1 MSPSAETSAQLHAP
15 QDAEQLLAALGGQE
29 VIVSFAKQ
37 SQQLANTVNRNV
49 REGVSRSGQDSIYQG
64 MGLKH
69 LLAHSGLFKE
79 RFDALGASLVEVA
92 KKRGYDVSFNAVPV
106 KSFDSAQAKV
116 NVDYHGDASR
126 LSDAVRGTIYVNG
139 VPGKE
144 TVRDAYGVL
153 DVIISGSSAVM
164 LAADAEFTSIKDRYQ
179 QPSGSYR
186 DFLLL
191 VRISGFCCELQ
202 VNLGAA
208 LEIKKKKQHQQ
219 YELVRMANRAL
230 LDAAMR
236 GEPKMVRIIL
246 ISKCCDVNHT
256 DAKGFSVMH
265 YAARQGSVEMLEAL
279 LAADADPL
287 LIDDAGRLPIF
298 HAALMSHREALQQ
311 LLSAMES
318 RTQLQLALLVDK
330 AKSSLQSTQTL
341 ANRLDAG
348 LEKRVGEL
356 VTKALSH
363 IDDQMHA
370 AAHSGDARL
379 CQLLLDKG
387 AMKESRRFQP
397 DVGRMCTGLDQAI
410 VAGSVATVNVMKAAG
425 IIVFGEGS
433 ESDDDDDDKELGPH
447 TNFLEAAKE
456 YARRSQPAQLC
467 ALIASVDEAKLPDM
481 SEVVVVAMQAYSF
494 RCLDRLNQLGFK
506 LKAADTDSSVALTA
520 MHKAAGKNDMHAV
533 TTLLQMGLSPNAT
546 DGVNMRTPLH
556 VAAAGGFLPTLQVL
570 IEAKGDVNSQLP
582 IDNWT
587 PALRAAQRGQS
598 LAVKL
603 LYEAKADLTKGD
615 DDDDDDCITPAW
627 IAACNGH
634 VHVLKYIAGTDVKDT
649 LKHPSVLEI
658 GERDKVVL
666 EYLKS
671 L

>member
-37 SQQLANTVNRNV
+37 SQQLANTINRNV

-69 LLAHSGLFKE
+69 LLAHSEIFKE

-92 KKRGYDVSFNAVPV
+92 KKRGYDVSFKAVPV

-179 QPSGSYR
+179 QPAGSYR

-256 DAKGFSVMH
+256 DAKGFSAMH

-387 AMKESRRFQP
+387 AMKECWRFQP

-425 IIVFGEGS
+425 IDAFIGDEG
-433 ESDDDDDDKELGPH
+433 ELGPH

-494 RCLDRLNQLGFK
+494 RCLDRLNQLGFT
-506 LKAADTDSSVALTA
+506 LKAADADSGVALTA

-556 VAAAGGFLPTLQVL
+556 VAAAGGFVPTLQVL

-582 IDNWT
+582 LDKWT

-603 LYEAKADLTKGD
+603 LYEAKADLTKGESYGD
-615 DDDDDDCITPAW
+615 WSMTPAW

-634 VHVLKYIAGTDVKDT
+634 IHVLKYIAGTDAKDT
-649 LKHPSVLEI
+649 LKHPTVLQI
-658 GERDKVVL
+658 AERTEAIVT
-666 EYLKS
+666 YLKS
-671 L
+671 V